1 MYMSILWCMLLYA
14 TPLFLTDPAMVATLS
29 DFLATPSTVTFPA
42 GTTTACSVVVAM
54 DDNIVEM
61 DEDFNVCLMYS
72 GNQQGVSLGNTSV
85 TTVTIIND
93 DGESDHIVIFRVL
106 FAGYMA

>member
-1 MYMSILWCMLLYA
+1 MLLYT
-14 TPLFLTDPAMVATLS
+14 TPLLLTDPAMVATQS
-29 DFLATPSTVTFPA
+29 DFMATHSTVTFPA
-42 GTTTACSVVVAM
+42 GTTKACSMVVAM

-61 DEDFNVCLMYS
+61 DEDFNVCLTYS

-93 DGESDHIVIFRVL
+93 DGGSDHFVQYSGCCLQVTWLRGLV
-106 FAGYMA
+106 

>member
-1 MYMSILWCMLLYA
+1 MLLY
-14 TPLFLTDPAMVATLS
+14 TKPLLLTDPAMVATLS
-29 DFLATPSTVTFPA
+29 DILATPSIVNFPA
-42 GTTTACSVVVAM
+42 GTTKACSVVVAM

-93 DGESDHIVIFRVL
+93 DGGSDHIAVFWVL
-106 FAGYMA
+106 FVGHMS